1 MDMHGKSVI
10 VTGAAKGLGRG
21 IAELFAERGAR
32 VALIDKDRP
41 ALGEAVAAF
50 NAKGHQAI
58 GIEASVTHKAA
69 CRRAFEDAA
78 SALGRVDALINNAG
92 LYIRTPIEKIDDSEW
107 DLIFDV
113 CLRGVFHMSVAAVE
127 HMRLKGGGRI
137 VNIASVDGFVAFP
150 GMAHYAAAKAGVI
163 SLTRSFA
170 MAYAGENILVNSVC
184 PGAVDTAPMRVN
196 GYIEKLAQERIPLKR
211 GAQPREIAEA
221 VCFLASGANTYATG
235 ENMVVSGGLVIA

>member
-1 MDMHGKSVI
+1 MDMNGKSVV

-32 VALIDKDRP
+32 VALIDKDRV
-41 ALGEAVAAF
+41 ALDEAVAAF
-50 NAKGHQAI
+50 NAAGRQAV
-58 GIEASVTHKAA
+58 GVEASVTHRDA
-69 CRRAFEDAA
+69 CRRAFADAA
-78 SALGRVDALINNAG
+78 SALGRVDALVNNAG
-92 LYIRTPIEKIDDSEW
+92 LYIRTPIERIDDAEW

-113 CLRGVFHMSVAAVE
+113 CLRGVFHMSVAAVQ
-127 HMRLKGGGRI
+127 HMRGQGGGRI

-170 MAYAGENILVNSVC
+170 IAYAGENILVNSVC
-184 PGAVDTAPMRVN
+184 PGAVDTPPMRVN
-196 GYIEKLAQERIPLKR
+196 GYIEKLAQEKIPLKR